1 MPPKPATRSSN
12 QTNPAAARHRSDA
25 AGGDISSSD
34 SSVQEPPKRRA
45 KTHDDSE
52 SFDGKQNDSGDDESL
67 QIDASSS
74 DELEEPHPLVDNKS
88 AKGASK
94 SDDVSKSK
102 NTSAAAAAA
111 KKSAIAAAKKSA
123 AAKGGRKKP
132 TLKGLIPSPY
142 RPAREPPSP
151 MDSPPQ
157 FDSPAKRWNATEK
170 YDFVKGHL
178 QTLQKYASK
187 LHQRHLKDRE
197 SGQESLAIAEDA
209 IERRDRYSS
218 TLESEVQTLTIASN
232 ANAQENKAL
241 KSTIDSQKVSAKLL
255 SGEVDRLKREV
266 AAKEKARQRIEELG
280 VSKEKASISEET
292 HLRKLQNTANHKKK
306 EADKKKKEQ
315 QKRIAYLQERA
326 SKYGGIDRNMSN
338 LLKVRIIFVLFILFQ
353 HI

>member
-34 SSVQEPPKRRA
+34 SSVQEPPKRRP

-102 NTSAAAAAA
+102 KTSAAAAA

-197 SGQESLAIAEDA
+197 SSQESLAIAEDA

>member
-1 MPPKPATRSSN
+1 MPLKAATRSSN
-12 QTNPAAARHRSDA
+12 QTNPAAAHHRSDVV
-25 AGGDISSSD
+25 GGVTISSSD
-34 SSVQEPPKRRA
+34 SSVQEPPKCRA

-52 SFDGKQNDSGDDESL
+52 SFDGKQNDSGDDELL

-102 NTSAAAAAA
+102 KTSA
-111 KKSAIAAAKKSA
+111 AAAKKSA
-123 AAKGGRKKP
+123 AAAKGGRRKP
-132 TLKGLIPSPY
+132 ILKGLIPSPY

-157 FDSPAKRWNATEK
+157 FDLPAKHWNATEK
-170 YDFVKGHL
+170 YDFLKGHL

-187 LHQRHLKDRE
+187 LYQRHLKDRE

-209 IERRDRYSS
+209 IEKRDRYSS

-232 ANAQENKAL
+232 VNAQENKAL

-255 SGEVDRLKREV
+255 SGEVDRLK
-266 AAKEKARQRIEELG
+266 
-280 VSKEKASISEET
+280 
-292 HLRKLQNTANHKKK
+292 
-306 EADKKKKEQ
+306 
-315 QKRIAYLQERA
+315 
-326 SKYGGIDRNMSN
+326 
-338 LLKVRIIFVLFILFQ
+338 
-353 HI
+353 